1 MKELDIKIFLD
12 SMDKDFILID
22 TRSPEEFDQS
32 HIIGSI
38 NLYSLN
44 NKEREEVGT
53 LYKQSP
59 FKAKMLGASL
69 ICKNISFHLQNKLA
83 NITPKT
89 KIFLYCSRG
98 GLRSGSFGTVLSNI
112 GFRVYKLKN
121 GYKAYRNYVLDY
133 LDTFEYDNF
142 LVLDGLTGS
151 GKSEII
157 REFENK
163 IDLEKLANHYGSSF
177 GQINGEQPSTKQFQN
192 SIFHQL
198 RKMEK
203 YKYILI
209 EGESKKIGKL
219 HVPHRLHQ
227 KMLKAPR
234 IWIEASLKDR
244 VQRIIKDYKNID
256 EVFFETAIEKIRP
269 YIEKKYLNEII
280 TSFYQKDLQKCASIL
295 LEKYY
300 DKVYKHRGDHIVSI
314 YNDSLQYSKEKIKNF
329 ISSLN

>member
-1 MKELDIKIFLD
+1 MKELDIKNFLD

-32 HIIGSI
+32 HIIDSI

-44 NKEREEVGT
+44 NEEREKIGT

-59 FKAKMLGASL
+59 FKAKMMGASL
-69 ICKNISFHLQNKLA
+69 ISKNISFHLQNKLA

-133 LDTFEYDNF
+133 LNTFKYDNF

-177 GQINGEQPSTKQFQN
+177 GQIHGEQPSTKQFQN

-234 IWIEASLKDR
+234 IWIEESLQNR
-244 VQRIIKDYKNID
+244 VQRIIKED
-256 EVFFETAIEKIRP
+256 EVI
-269 YIEKKYLNEII
+269 L
-280 TSFYQKDLQKCASIL
+280 SFYQKDLQKCASIL

-300 DKVYKHRGDHIVSI
+300 DKVYKHRNNYIGSI
-314 YNDSLQYSKEKIKNF
+314 HNNSLQYTKEKIKFF